1 MISEFMGV
9 IRLKFRGKILLIY
22 LFCLVGTFVAGFDIQ
37 GHRGC
42 RGLMPENS
50 FLAFEYALELGVDTI
65 ELDTVVTADG
75 VVVVYHDFFLSPER
89 VRENGQ
95 FITERV
101 LIKDLTLSRLREYD
115 IGSIAEPEKW
125 PDQLQ
130 ANGQVIPTLEEVIR
144 LVEAYN
150 TFSEKKVRL
159 NIEIKASPIE
169 PELTVDLRQH
179 VESVM
184 DLVERYGIGEFV
196 IIQSFFWK
204 ALKIVDE
211 IDGNVL
217 TAALVS
223 STNLDKTAWTDG
235 LKLWQFGFDIGKMLA
250 SIGVDIVAPSYTIM
264 ADGWIQSAHDAGL
277 DIIPWTVNDTSE
289 MERLIELGIDGMIT
303 DYPDRLIKLLR

>member
-1 MISEFMGV
+1 
-9 IRLKFRGKILLIY
+9 LKFRVKILPIY
-22 LFCLVGTFVAGFDIQ
+22 LFFLAWTFVAGFDIQ

-50 FLAFEYALELGVDTI
+50 LLAFEHALELGVDTI

-75 VVVVYHDFFLSPER
+75 VVVIYHDPFLNPER

-101 LIKDLTLSRLREYD
+101 LIKNLTLSRLREYD
-115 IGSIAEPEKW
+115 IGSIAEPGKW

-130 ANGQVIPTLEEVIR
+130 VDGQTVPTLEEVIQMVDAHNR
-144 LVEAYN
+144 V
-150 TFSEKKVRL
+150 SEKKVRL
-159 NIEIKASPIE
+159 NIEIKAFPLE
-169 PELTVDLRQH
+169 PELTIDLREH
-179 VESVM
+179 VEGVM
-184 DLVERYGIGEFV
+184 DVVERYGIGELV

-211 IDGNVL
+211 IDENVL

-235 LKLWQFGFDIGKMLA
+235 LRLWQFGFDIGKMLA

-264 ADGWIQSAHDAGL
+264 TDGWIQSSHDAGL
-277 DIIPWTVNDTSE
+277 EIIPWTVNDTSE
-289 MERLIELGIDGMIT
+289 MKRLIELGVDGIIT
-303 DYPDRLIKLLR
+303 DYPDRLIKLFR